1 MSSYEFGKYDFE
13 HIRKFDGKTV
23 AGIDFDGYEMLRIV
37 FTDGTQLEV
46 YERMQAGQIGLG
58 YVDADGGEST
68 P

>member
-1 MSSYEFGKYDFE
+1 MSSYEFGKYDFQ

-46 YERMQAGQIGLG
+46 YESRQAGQIGVG
-58 YVDADGGEST
+58 YVGVEEDANE
-68 P
+68 